1 MDLRRGDR
9 TSLFQFTRPS
19 QIELPKEKHPVC
31 DAVNQLTSFIQ
42 KVSLSPEELGV
53 WYASIANYAYWAER
67 FKQTYTH
74 GKIDGQGDL
83 VVGQDNKLLYR
94 PHKKMCLRV
103 QHTDSA
109 LDIRS
114 IAAAITAHCDLE
126 ISWSQ
131 DHSSVLFNDRW
142 KKLLPSLH
150 FTEESEKEFL
160 SRMKKGVFNRVRV
173 MSQISSAMKQQASE
187 QSIYINTTPVLANGR
202 IELLNYL
209 REMALSVDYHRYGNL
224 GVREGEHGNPIL

>member
-1 MDLRRGDR
+1 
-9 TSLFQFTRPS
+9 
-19 QIELPKEKHPVC
+19 VC
-31 DAVNQLTSFIQ
+31 DDVNQLTSFIQ
-42 KVSLSPEELGV
+42 KVSLTPEELGV
-53 WYASIANYAYWAER
+53 WYASIANYAYWAEK

-94 PHKKMCLRV
+94 PHKKMCLRI
-103 QHTDSA
+103 QHKDSA
-109 LDIRS
+109 LDIFRS
-114 IAAAITAHCDLE
+114 IAAAITAHCELE
-126 ISWSQ
+126 ISWSK
-131 DHSSVLFNDRW
+131 DHSAVIFNDRW
-142 KKLLPSLH
+142 KKTLPSLR

-173 MSQISSAMKQQASE
+173 MSAISSEIKERASE
-187 QSIYINTTPVLANGR
+187 QSVYINSTAVLANGR

-224 GVREGEHGNPIL
+224 GVREGDHRNPIL